1 MTQIKPQIR
10 AKRRA
15 GRIRNDLKT
24 ASLKNGR
31 KRLSVFRSNSHIYA
45 QLIDDAAGKTIV
57 SASSLDKSLRD
68 SVKGVSIEAAQK
80 VGEEIAQRAKKAG
93 VSDIYFDRG
102 CFRYQGRIKAL
113 ADGARQGGLKF

>member
-10 AKRRA
+10 AARRA

-45 QLIDDAAGKTIV
+45 QLIDDAAGKTIA
-57 SASSLDKSLRD
+57 SASSMDKLLRG
-68 SVKGVSIEAAQK
+68 SMKGVSMEAAQK
-80 VGEEIAQRAKKAG
+80 VGEEIAQRAIKAG
-93 VSDIYFDRG
+93 LRDIYFDRG
-102 CFRYQGRIKAL
+102 GFRYQGRVKAL
-113 ADGARQGGLKF
+113 ADGARQGGLNF

>member
-10 AKRRA
+10 ATRRSS
-15 GRIRNDLKT
+15 RVRHDLKT

-45 QLIDDAAGKTIV
+45 QLIDDTAGKTIA
-57 SASSLDKSLRD
+57 SASSMDKSLRG
-68 SVKGVSIEAAQK
+68 SLKGVSIEAAQK

-102 CFRYQGRIKAL
+102 SFRYQGRIKAL
-113 ADGARQGGLKF
+113 ADGARNGGLNF